1 MATLNKT
8 LAFKTLDTFAG
19 ARVALIEGMKKA
31 GYTTLELAKPVVF
44 EWVSAK
50 TGCPFRIAESSGL
63 PKWDTTHAKYEG
75 SKKAA
80 NDILLML
87 QGTTRHAQSS
97 AKRERDPVE
106 DAIKA
111 FEKLTAAQKRAFLK
125 AIA

>member
-1 MATLNKT
+1 MNALNKAA
-8 LAFKTLDTFAG
+8 AFKALDKFAS
-19 ARVALIEGMKKA
+19 ARIGLIEAMRDA

-63 PKWDTTHAKYEG
+63 PKWDTSHKKYEG
-75 SKKAA
+75 AKKAA

-87 QGTTRHAQSS
+87 QGTTRRAASN
-97 AKRERDPVE
+97 ARKEVDPV
-106 DAIKA
+106 AQAVKA
-111 FEKLTAAQKRAFLK
+111 FDKLTAAQKRAFLK